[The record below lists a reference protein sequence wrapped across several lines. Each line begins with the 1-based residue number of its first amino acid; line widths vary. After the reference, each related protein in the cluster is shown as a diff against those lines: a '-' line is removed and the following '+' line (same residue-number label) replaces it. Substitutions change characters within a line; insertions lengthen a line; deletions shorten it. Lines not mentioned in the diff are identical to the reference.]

1 VCFETVHKWFS
12 LNGLSLNP
20 TKSEAIVI
28 GTGARQRSE
37 GILHTID
44 LGDVQIQPSNSVK
57 SLGVTID
64 STLSFDAHV
73 DNVCKASYFHI
84 RALRHVRK
92 RIPESV
98 ALTIA
103 SSMVGA
109 RLDYCNAVLYGTSK
123 SNIQK
128 LQRVQNSLA
137 RIVAGTRRSDRITPV
152 LARLHWLKI
161 ADRVNYKV
169 ALLTF
174 KVVTSQK
181 PDYLFDL
188 IRFNIPVR
196 QLRSSDRQNRLYI
209 GASKTVFASR
219 AFCYAAPTVWNKLPC
234 ELTDDLSSLNI
245 FRRKLKTHLYRNAFS
260 R

>member
-1 VCFETVHKWFS
+1 
-12 LNGLSLNP
+12 
-20 TKSEAIVI
+20 
-28 GTGARQRSE
+28 
-37 GILHTID
+37 
-44 LGDVQIQPSNSVK
+44 
-57 SLGVTID
+57 
-64 STLSFDAHV
+64 
-73 DNVCKASYFHI
+73 
-84 RALRHVRK
+84 
-92 RIPESV
+92 
-98 ALTIA
+98 
-103 SSMVGA
+103 MVGA
-109 RLDYCNAVLYGTSK
+109 RLDYCNAILYGTSK

-128 LQRVQNSLA
+128 LQHVQNSLA
-137 RIVAGTRRSDRITPV
+137 RIVSGTRRSDHITPV

-181 PDYLFDL
+181 PDYLF
-188 IRFNIPVR
+188 IPVR

-209 GASKTVFASR
+209 GDSKTVFASR
-219 AFCYAAPTVWNKLPC
+219 AAPTVWNRLPC